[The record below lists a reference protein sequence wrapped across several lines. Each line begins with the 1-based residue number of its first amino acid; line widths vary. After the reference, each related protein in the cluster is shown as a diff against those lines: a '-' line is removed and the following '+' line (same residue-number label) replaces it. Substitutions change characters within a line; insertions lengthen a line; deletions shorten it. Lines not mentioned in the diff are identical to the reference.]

1 MLRRGIVNHGRVRKT
16 YDASIN
22 ASACHV
28 CSNAFRASDL
38 RTCARRLRRRGNP
51 EAGFRRRRQ
60 RALSARQRRQALAF
74 ADGGNEPYRL
84 DSGDKLRIVVFGQE
98 TLTNSYSVDGGGN
111 IENWSVL
118 FDLYILLRTPLSLL
132 KHESAY

>member
-1 MLRRGIVNHGRVRKT
+1 MCVRT
-16 YDASIN
+16 LFALLIFGL
-22 ASACHV
+22 ALAG
-28 CSNAFRASDL
+28 
-38 RTCARRLRRRGNP
+38 CAG
-51 EAGFRRRRQ
+51 EATQ
-60 RALSARQRRQALAF
+60 KLAF

-84 DSGDKLRIVVFGQE
+84 DSGDKLRIVVFSQE